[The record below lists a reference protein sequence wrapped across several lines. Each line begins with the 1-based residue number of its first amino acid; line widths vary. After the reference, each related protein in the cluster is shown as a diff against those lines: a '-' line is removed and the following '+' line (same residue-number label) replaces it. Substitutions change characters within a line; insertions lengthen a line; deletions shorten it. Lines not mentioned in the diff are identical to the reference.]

1 MVRPPNLMRA
11 FDPPPVTVW
20 RRSERPAAST
30 TATLG
35 PVEPGP
41 LGPRW
46 TPTSSAGPG
55 TLGSAP
61 PVASGPAGPTD
72 GADPRISV
80 SPDPGGDFNES
91 GIRPFT
97 SPKATRTEPDEGR
110 LETVHAGH
118 RLEVGGYRGTRNS
131 KSIECGPL

>member
-1 MVRPPNLMRA
+1 MARPPSLMRA

-35 PVEPGP
+35 RVEPQP
-41 LGPRW
+41 LHRRW
-46 TPTSSAGPG
+46 TPTSSAGPP
-55 TLGSAP
+55 TLGFAP
-61 PVASGPAGPTD
+61 PVALGPAGPTD

-80 SPDPGGDFNES
+80 SPDPGEDFNES

-97 SPKATRTEPDEGR
+97 SPKATNGQSCSGSPQRP
-110 LETVHAGH
+110 A
-118 RLEVGGYRGTRNS
+118 
-131 KSIECGPL
+131 PPP